1 MLESISE
8 ARRKLTGALIR
19 KTVDSLEWFSFAGE
33 VYQLALCHWGIM
45 TSCLLRTAEQTPIKL
60 FSNLVI
66 SLSRLAGE
74 TSQQQLQ
81 VSLQQQNQVFAQ
93 QKLQLPPFIAE
104 SILSA
109 TQSTLL
115 PLATTH

>member
-1 MLESISE
+1 MLESISD
-8 ARRKLTGALIR
+8 ARRKLTGTLIR

-33 VYQLALCHWGIM
+33 VYQLALCHWGILS
-45 TSCLLRTAEQTPIKL
+45 SCLLRTMEQTPIEL
-60 FSNLVI
+60 SSNLVI
-66 SLSRLAGE
+66 TLSRLAGE
-74 TSQQQLQ
+74 TSQQQFQ
-81 VSLQQQNQVFAQ
+81 VSTLKQTQVSTQQH
-93 QKLQLPPFIAE
+93 QLPPFIAE